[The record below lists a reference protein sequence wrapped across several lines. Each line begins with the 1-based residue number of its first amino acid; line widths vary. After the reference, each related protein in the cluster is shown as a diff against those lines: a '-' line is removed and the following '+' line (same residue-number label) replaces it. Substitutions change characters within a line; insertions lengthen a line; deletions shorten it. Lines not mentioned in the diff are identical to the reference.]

1 MKKYKSFQSIIA
13 IFLVLITILSTISV
27 AAEPLSDEIKSN
39 QNMSDKI
46 DSDDY
51 SAEYLV
57 EETEKRDENTK
68 YFYMSD
74 GTIQAAQYSVPV
86 HFKQNEKWVDYDNTL
101 IEVDADDSENQSKKV
116 KNKDLTNR
124 TADYSVRLSKKT
136 NGKKFVRIEKDNY
149 KISWYY
155 TDAKKVL
162 RKLKRAK

>member
-1 MKKYKSFQSIIA
+1 M
-13 IFLVLITILSTISV
+13 FLVLITIFSTISV

-101 IEVDADDSENQSKKV
+101 IEVDADDSENQSKIV

-124 TADYSVRLSKKT
+124 TADYSVRLSKKLMVKNSLELKRIT
-136 NGKKFVRIEKDNY
+136 IKFLGTIP
-149 KISWYY
+149 
-155 TDAKKVL
+155 TQKKVL

>member
-13 IFLVLITILSTISV
+13 IFLVLITIFSTISV

-74 GTIQAAQYSVPV
+74 GTIQAASILFQ
-86 HFKQNEKWVDYDNTL
+86 FILNKT
-101 IEVDADDSENQSKKV
+101 
-116 KNKDLTNR
+116 KNGSIMIIR
-124 TADYSVRLSKKT
+124 
-136 NGKKFVRIEKDNY
+136 
-149 KISWYY
+149 
-155 TDAKKVL
+155 
-162 RKLKRAK
+162 